1 MRPLDLVIIFGY
13 LVGITVFGIWFAGR
27 QETTEDYFVGDRS
40 VPWWAIAASIVATE
54 TSTIT
59 FISVPG
65 VAFARGGNFQ
75 FLQLVFGY
83 MLGRIVI
90 SFLFIP
96 SYFRGELLTVY
107 QLLERRFG
115 GRIKMLAA
123 ALFVIMRNIAD
134 GIRLLLTAIVL
145 AAVYVSFQP
154 PGDVTTATVTAAT
167 IASIVLLG
175 VVMIVFTY
183 YGGMEAVIWVEVV
196 QLGIYLAGA
205 LAAAVVIA
213 NSTAGGFSGAI
224 AVGKQF
230 AKFDVIDFGIRQTS
244 YAFTFPFTAAKW
256 TFSLPIDLTKS
267 YTFWA
272 GLVGGCFLTMSTHG
286 TDQYLVQRYLCTDR
300 PRRAAAALL
309 SSGAVVLA
317 QFIGFLFI
325 GVLLFAFYG
334 PHASP
339 LYTDFAAACAQVNPL
354 EAAGRCLSD
363 PAFAQ
368 TASATFPFAGGDRVF
383 PDFITK
389 HMPSG
394 LSGLVVA
401 AIFAAALSSSLNS
414 IAATAVNDLYKP
426 FRREGTDR
434 HYLRVSQWLT
444 LIWGIV
450 QIAVAIFAMSYQ
462 SSALDKA
469 LSVASLINGP
479 VLGVFL
485 VGTFLRRVSEPPA
498 LIGMLTSIVLML
510 YVRFW
515 TPLAWTWYVLLGSLI
530 TFAVAWGA
538 SYFFAPA
545 SAEQRDELS
554 PGAAD

>member
-1 MRPLDLVIIFGY
+1 MGLLDLIIVFGY
-13 LVGITVFGIWFAGR
+13 LVGITLFGIWFAGK

-65 VAFARGGNFQ
+65 VAFSRGGNFQ
-75 FLQLVFGY
+75 FLQLVVGY

-90 SFLFIP
+90 SLLFIP

-123 ALFVIMRNIAD
+123 ALFVVMRNIAD

-145 AAVYVSFQP
+145 AAVYTAFQP
-154 PGDVTTATVTAAT
+154 QANVTTVT
-167 IASIVLLG
+167 IASIILLG

-213 NSTAGGFSGAI
+213 SAVKGGFGGA
-224 AVGKQF
+224 VELGSQF
-230 AKFDVIDFGIRQTS
+230 DKFDIVDFAWRQTPYTLS
-244 YAFTFPFTAAKW
+244 FPLTDATY

-272 GLVGGCFLTMSTHG
+272 GLIGGCFLTMSTHG

-309 SSGAVVLA
+309 SSGAVVFA

-334 PHASP
+334 PHASS
-339 LYTDFAAACAQVNPL
+339 LYNDFAAACAQVNPT

-363 PAFAQ
+363 PAFAKA
-368 TASATFPFAGGDRVF
+368 ASATFPFAGGDRVF

-389 HMPSG
+389 HMPTG

-426 FRREGTDR
+426 FRPKRPDG
-434 HYLRVSQWLT
+434 HYLRVSHWLT
-444 LIWGIV
+444 LLWGLV
-450 QIAVAIFAMSYQ
+450 QMGVAIVAMSYP

-469 LSVASLINGP
+469 LSIASLINGP

-498 LIGMLTSIVLML
+498 LVGMVASIVVML
-510 YVRFW
+510 YVRFY
-515 TPLAWTWYVLLGSLI
+515 TPLAWTWYVLLGSGVTLL
-530 TFAVAWGA
+530 VAWLA
-538 SYFFAPA
+538 SFAFAPA
-545 SAEQRDELS
+545 PTDRQDELA
-554 PGAAD
+554 PTNTAD

>member
-1 MRPLDLVIIFGY
+1 MQTLDLVIIFGY
-13 LVGITVFGIWFAGR
+13 LVGITLFGIWFAGK

-90 SFLFIP
+90 SLLFIP

-145 AAVYVSFQP
+145 AAVYTAFQP
-154 PGDVTTATVTAAT
+154 QAGVTTVT

-213 NSTAGGFSGAI
+213 SAIGGGFGS
-224 AVGKQF
+224 AVSLGEQF
-230 AKFDVIDFGIRQTS
+230 GKFDVIDFGIRQTS
-244 YAFTFPFTAAKW
+244 YTFSLPLTESALN
-256 TFSLPIDLTKS
+256 FSLPIDLTKT
-267 YTFWA
+267 YTFFA
-272 GLVGGCFLTMSTHG
+272 GLIGGCFLTMSTHG

-325 GVLLFAFYG
+325 GVLLFAYYQ
-334 PHASP
+334 PQADP
-339 LYTDFAAACAQVNPL
+339 IYTNFAEACAHARPAD
-354 EAAGRCLSD
+354 AARCLSD

-368 TASATFPFAGGDRVF
+368 GASATFPFAGGDRVF

-394 LSGLVVA
+394 LAGLVVA

-426 FRREGTDR
+426 FRPKRTDR
-434 HYLRVSQWLT
+434 HYLRVSHWLT
-444 LIWGIV
+444 LAWGVV
-450 QIAVAIFAMSYQ
+450 QISVAVVAMNYA

-498 LIGMLTSIVLML
+498 LIGMVASLVVML
-510 YVRFW
+510 YVRFY
-515 TPLAWTWYVLLGSLI
+515 TPIAFTWFVLLGSAV
-530 TFAVAWGA
+530 TFFVAWLA
-538 SYFFAPA
+538 SYAFTPAPA
-545 SAEQRDELS
+545 DRRDELA

>member
-1 MRPLDLVIIFGY
+1 MKPIDLVIIFGY
-13 LVGITVFGIWFAGR
+13 LIGITLFGVWFSR
-27 QETTEDYFVGDRS
+27 KQETTRDYFLGDRT

-83 MLGRIVI
+83 MLGRVVI
-90 SFLFIP
+90 SLLFIP
-96 SYFRGELLTVY
+96 SYFRGELMTVY

-115 GRIKMLAA
+115 NRIKMLAA
-123 ALFVIMRNIAD
+123 SLFVVMRNIAD
-134 GIRLLLTAIVL
+134 GIRLLLTAFVL
-145 AAVYVSFQP
+145 AAVYTAFQP
-154 PGDVTTATVTAAT
+154 QANPET
-167 IASIVLLG
+167 IVIGSVVLLG
-175 VVMIVFTY
+175 VVMIIFTY
-183 YGGMEAVIWVEVV
+183 FGGMEAVIWVEVV

-205 LAAAVVIA
+205 AMAGVVLIM
-213 NSTAGGFSGAI
+213 SIKGGWGQAI
-224 AVGKQF
+224 ALGEQYH
-230 AKFDVIDFGIRQTS
+230 KFNFIDFGIRPTS
-244 YAFTFPFTAAKW
+244 YAFTAPFTNH
-256 TFSLPIDLTKS
+256 TFNFSLPIDLTKT

-272 GLVGGCFLTMSTHG
+272 GLLGGCFLTMSTHG
-286 TDQYLVQRYLCTDR
+286 TDQYLVQRYLCTDK

-334 PHASP
+334 PH
-339 LYTDFAAACAQVNPL
+339 T
-354 EAAGRCLSD
+354 D
-363 PAFAQ
+363 PAYG
-368 TASATFPFAGGDRVF
+368 TLTSGVATLPVGGTFQAVGGDRVF

-389 HMPSG
+389 FMPSG

-426 FRREGTDR
+426 FRPRRDDK
-434 HYLRVSQWLT
+434 HYLRVSHWLT
-444 LIWGIV
+444 LLWGII
-450 QIAVAIFAMSYQ
+450 QIGVALVAMRQ
-462 SSALDKA
+462 NRSALDQA

-498 LIGMLTSIVLML
+498 LIGMLVSIVVML

-515 TPLAWTWYVLLGSLI
+515 TPLAWTWYVLIGSMI
-530 TFAVAWGA
+530 TFLVAWLVGFA
-538 SYFFAPA
+538 FAPA
-545 SAEQRDELS
+545 PANRRDELS
-554 PGAAD
+554 PSAIPAAIVEQL